1 MSGPSITGGGGISLD
16 DVLVMLYNRTGVAT
30 DNGIGAA
37 KFDLAFLSSE
47 VT

>member
-16 DVLVMLYNRTGVAT
+16 DVAVFLYNRSGGSTE
-30 DNGIGAA
+30 NGAGAA
-37 KFDLAFLSSE
+37 RYDMAFLSTE